1 MILNIFVKLVVEGK
15 IKIPKGE
22 MFMDNQLK
30 TYPSVANEIVDN
42 ASHFTEFLS
51 SDTVEPVRKTITII
65 PNIVK
70 DILDVA
76 LENKKLKI
84 QDSQFRR
91 KAELAQHYLEVQDK
105 NAQRKY
111 HIELEKIHAQAD
123 TVIAEVEQ
131 KRDVELAH
139 IESTKRT
146 QLRKIQSDEH
156 IELTK
161 IQSKYELARQK
172 QINEKEMFEKA
183 LKESNKRY
191 KRQMRNA
198 EKVQSELN
206 SLMKVIT
213 NKMMNG
219 TVSDY
224 ECKLLEHFSNLKI
237 QALDKSFDI
246 SEGILKIFVGGE

>member
-1 MILNIFVKLVVEGK
+1 
-15 IKIPKGE
+15 
-22 MFMDNQLK
+22 MDNQLEA
-30 TYPSVANEIVDN
+30 YSSVTSEIVDN
-42 ASHFTEFLS
+42 ANHFTEFLS

-84 QDSQFRR
+84 RDSQFRQ
-91 KAELAQHYLEVQDK
+91 KAKLAQQYLEFQDK

-111 HIELEKIHAQAD
+111 HIELEKIRIQTD
-123 TVIAEVEQ
+123 TAIAEIEQ
-131 KRDVELAH
+131 KRDIELAN
-139 IESTKRT
+139 IELTKRT
-146 QLRKIQSDEH
+146 QLQKMESSERIELQKIQS
-156 IELTK
+156 
-161 IQSKYELARQK
+161 QYELARQK
-172 QINEKEMFEKA
+172 QIQEKQIFEKA
-183 LKESNKRY
+183 LRESNKRY
-191 KRQMRNA
+191 KRQMRNV

-206 SLMKVIT
+206 SLIKVIT

-237 QALDKSFDI
+237 QALDKSFDL
-246 SEGILKIFVGGE
+246 SEELLNMFARGE

>member
-1 MILNIFVKLVVEGK
+1 
-15 IKIPKGE
+15 
-22 MFMDNQLK
+22 MDNQLEV
-30 TYPSVANEIVDN
+30 YPSISNEIVDN

-51 SDTVEPVRKTITII
+51 SDTVDPVRNTITVI
-65 PNIVK
+65 PNIIK

-84 QDSQFRR
+84 RDGQFRR
-91 KAELAQHYLEVQDK
+91 KAELAQRYLEFQDK

-123 TVIAEVEQ
+123 AAIAEIEQ
-131 KRDVELAH
+131 KRDVELDH
-139 IESTKRT
+139 IESTKIR
-146 QLRKIQSDEH
+146 QLQKIESDER

-172 QINEKEMFEKA
+172 QINERRMFEKA
-183 LKESNKRY
+183 LRESNRRY
-191 KRQMRNA
+191 KRQMKNI

-206 SLMKVIT
+206 ALIRAIT

-224 ECKLLEHFSNLKI
+224 EYRLLEHFSSLKI

-246 SEGILKIFVGGE
+246 SEGFLNMFLGDKLS

>member
-1 MILNIFVKLVVEGK
+1 M
-15 IKIPKGE
+15 PA
-22 MFMDNQLK
+22 
-30 TYPSVANEIVDN
+30 P
-42 ASHFTEFLS
+42 
-51 SDTVEPVRKTITII
+51 
-65 PNIVK
+65 
-70 DILDVA
+70 
-76 LENKKLKI
+76 
-84 QDSQFRR
+84 
-91 KAELAQHYLEVQDK
+91 
-105 NAQRKY
+105 
-111 HIELEKIHAQAD
+111 
-123 TVIAEVEQ
+123 EQ

-146 QLRKIQSDEH
+146 QLQKIQSDER

-161 IQSKYELARQK
+161 IKSKYELARQK

-183 LKESNKRY
+183 LRESNKRY
-191 KRQMRNA
+191 KRQMRNV

-246 SEGILKIFVGGE
+246 SEGILKMFVGGE

>member
-1 MILNIFVKLVVEGK
+1 
-15 IKIPKGE
+15 
-22 MFMDNQLK
+22 MDNQLEI
-30 TYPSVANEIVDN
+30 YPSISNEIVDN

-51 SDTVEPVRKTITII
+51 SDTVDPVRNTITVI
-65 PNIVK
+65 PNIIK

-84 QDSQFRR
+84 QDGQFRR
-91 KAELAQHYLEVQDK
+91 KAELAQRYLEFQDK

-123 TVIAEVEQ
+123 AAVAEIEQ
-131 KRDVELAH
+131 KHDIELAH
-139 IESTKRT
+139 IESTKIT
-146 QLRKIQSDEH
+146 QLQKIESDEY

-172 QINEKEMFEKA
+172 QINERKMFEKA
-183 LKESNKRY
+183 LRESNKRY
-191 KRQMRNA
+191 KRQMKNI

-206 SLMKVIT
+206 ALIRAIT
-213 NKMMNG
+213 NKMMSG

-224 ECKLLEHFSNLKI
+224 EYKLLEHFSSLKI
-237 QALDKSFDI
+237 QALNKSFDI
-246 SEGILKIFVGGE
+246 SEGFLNMLLGDKLS

>member
-1 MILNIFVKLVVEGK
+1 
-15 IKIPKGE
+15 
-22 MFMDNQLK
+22 MDNQLED
-30 TYPSVANEIVDN
+30 YSSVTNEIVDN
-42 ASHFTEFLS
+42 ASQFTDFLT
-51 SDTVEPVRKTITII
+51 SDAVEPVRNTITII
-65 PNIVK
+65 PNVVK

-91 KAELAQHYLEVQDK
+91 KAELAQHYLEFQDK
-105 NAQRKY
+105 NAKRKY
-111 HIELEKIHAQAD
+111 HIELEKIHAQVD
-123 TVIAEVEQ
+123 TFIAEVEQ
-131 KRDVELAH
+131 KREVELTH
-139 IESTKRT
+139 IESTKRA
-146 QLRKIQSDEH
+146 QLQKIQSDER

-161 IQSKYELARQK
+161 IRSKYELARQK

-183 LKESNKRY
+183 LRESNKRY
-191 KRQMRNA
+191 KRQMRNV

-246 SEGILKIFVGGE
+246 SEGILKMFVGGE

>member
-1 MILNIFVKLVVEGK
+1 
-15 IKIPKGE
+15 
-22 MFMDNQLK
+22 MFMDNQLES
-30 TYPSVANEIVDN
+30 YPSVTNEIVDN

-91 KAELAQHYLEVQDK
+91 KAELAQHYLEFQDK

-146 QLRKIQSDEH
+146 QLQKIQSDER
-156 IELTK
+156 IELKK

-183 LKESNKRY
+183 LRESNKRY

-213 NKMMNG
+213 NKMING

-246 SEGILKIFVGGE
+246 SEGILKMFVGGE

>member
-1 MILNIFVKLVVEGK
+1 ME
-15 IKIPKGE
+15 
-22 MFMDNQLK
+22 NQLE
-30 TYPSVANEIVDN
+30 TYPSITNEIVDN
-42 ASHFTEFLS
+42 ASLFTEFLS
-51 SDTVEPVRKTITII
+51 SDTVEPIRNTITII
-65 PNIVK
+65 PNVVK

-91 KAELAQHYLEVQDK
+91 KAKLAQQYLEFQDK

-111 HIELEKIHAQAD
+111 HIEIEKIHAQAD
-123 TVIAEVEQ
+123 TVIAEVMQ

-139 IESTKRT
+139 IELTKRT
-146 QLRKIQSDEH
+146 QLQKIQSDER

-183 LKESNKRY
+183 LRESNKRY
-191 KRQMRNA
+191 KRQMRNV

-206 SLMKVIT
+206 ALMEVIT
-213 NKMMNG
+213 KKIING

-224 ECKLLEHFSNLKI
+224 EYKLLEHFSNLKI
-237 QALDKSFDI
+237 QALDKSFNI
-246 SEGILKIFVGGE
+246 SEGILKMFVGGE

>member
-1 MILNIFVKLVVEGK
+1 
-15 IKIPKGE
+15 
-22 MFMDNQLK
+22 MDNQLEI
-30 TYPSVANEIVDN
+30 YPSISNDIVDN

-51 SDTVEPVRKTITII
+51 SDTVDPVRNTITVI
-65 PNIVK
+65 PNIIK

-84 QDSQFRR
+84 QDGQFRR
-91 KAELAQHYLEVQDK
+91 KAELAQRYLEFQDK

-123 TVIAEVEQ
+123 AAIAEIAQ
-131 KRDVELAH
+131 KRDVELAQ
-139 IESTKRT
+139 IESTKKT
-146 QLRKIQSDEH
+146 QLQKIESDER

-172 QINEKEMFEKA
+172 QINERKMFEKA
-183 LKESNKRY
+183 LQESNKRY
-191 KRQMRNA
+191 KRQMKNI

-206 SLMKVIT
+206 ALIRAIT

-219 TVSDY
+219 TASDY
-224 ECKLLEHFSNLKI
+224 EHKLLEHFSSLKI

-246 SEGILKIFVGGE
+246 SEGFLNMFLGDKLS